1 MIPLTTKYLD
11 QKLKA
16 QTKELKNHTEEQVA
30 ELAGMVKKGF
40 DNLEEKLDVRQKVEK
55 LEHQMKQIHEALHL

>member
-40 DNLEEKLDVRQKVEK
+40 DNLEEKLDVRQKV
-55 LEHQMKQIHEALHL
+55 

>member
-1 MIPLTTKYLD
+1 MISLTTKYLD

-16 QTKELKNHTEEQVA
+16 QTKELKHHTEEQVA

-40 DNLEEKLDVRQKVEK
+40 DSLEEKIDVRQKVEK
-55 LEHQMKQIHEALHL
+55 LEHQMKQIREALHL